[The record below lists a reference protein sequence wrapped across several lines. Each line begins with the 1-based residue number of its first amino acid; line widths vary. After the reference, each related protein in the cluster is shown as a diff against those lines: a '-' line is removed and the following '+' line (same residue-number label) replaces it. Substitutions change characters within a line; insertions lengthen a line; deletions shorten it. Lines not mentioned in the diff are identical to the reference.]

1 MYRTPAELPNEH
13 VLMYPTELAGLF
25 LFSTN
30 HIFNCIFPSSEAPG
44 KNYVIVEEFDTSSQA
59 LL

>member
-13 VLMYPTELAGLF
+13 VLMYSTELAGLY

-30 HIFNCIFPSSEAPG
+30 HIFNCIFPSSEVPG
-44 KNYVIVEEFDTSSQA
+44 KSYVIAEEFDTSS
-59 LL
+59 